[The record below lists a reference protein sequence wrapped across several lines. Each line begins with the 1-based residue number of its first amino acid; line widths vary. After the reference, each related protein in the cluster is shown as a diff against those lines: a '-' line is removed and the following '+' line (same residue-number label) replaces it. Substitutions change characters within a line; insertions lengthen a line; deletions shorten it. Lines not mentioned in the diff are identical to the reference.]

1 MTRPRTPLQLVTAF
15 ASLLI
20 EVEAGVRPA
29 RHLRP
34 MLAPELQTTLRRV
47 PRGGIGGGFAR
58 VHKVLVQTRGDR
70 CEAVVLLAR
79 PERTTALI
87 VSLMRDRT
95 GWLVVDLARP
105 GEDPVPDLPP
115 EHPTLPQI
123 AWHRAPRPEDRP
135 QEWQLPAG
143 WQQPHRPALPDAA

>member
-1 MTRPRTPLQLVTAF
+1 MRPRTPLQLVTAF

-34 MLAPELQTTLRRV
+34 MLAPELQGTLRRV
-47 PRGGIGGGFAR
+47 PQGGIGGGIAK
-58 VHKVLVQTRGDR
+58 VHKVLVQARGDR

-87 VSLMRDRT
+87 VSLMRDRS

-105 GEDPVPDLPP
+105 GEDPMPDLPP

-123 AWHRAPRPEDRP
+123 AWHRTTDRQTRP
-135 QEWQLPAG
+135 QDWQLPAG
-143 WQQPHRPALPDAA
+143 WRQPPRPALPDAA